1 MGRTVKVLAQTPAP
15 TSDWFWRRQ
24 SPYGRG
30 PPAADRRCPEC
41 LGWLFR
47 LAISS
52 IKIPRKIEYFVQF
65 VGASPWQWRGA
76 AHAVGARI
84 SWLLSTRRPGDGHA
98 PGAIDSGILLHL
110 GRLSQMRC
118 STCFTGSRACL
129 GGLVYLVLHRRD
141 RGTLGADASRKKGV
155 AYPHVP
161 RSRCQSGMSI
171 GTRWRYSTNRLPK
184 RLIKATSSRL
194 ARLT

>member
-1 MGRTVKVLAQTPAP
+1 VGRTVKVLAQTPAP

-98 PGAIDSGILLHL
+98 PRCHRFRHPAPFGKAFADEVQHLLHRESGLLRWPRVL
-110 GRLSQMRC
+110 GSSPPGSGNTRC
-118 STCFTGSRACL
+118 RCEPQER
-129 GGLVYLVLHRRD
+129 GGLPPCS
-141 RGTLGADASRKKGV
+141 A
-155 AYPHVP
+155 
-161 RSRCQSGMSI
+161 
-171 GTRWRYSTNRLPK
+171 
-184 RLIKATSSRL
+184 
-194 ARLT
+194 

>member
-1 MGRTVKVLAQTPAP
+1 M
-15 TSDWFWRRQ
+15 D
-24 SPYGRG
+24 
-30 PPAADRRCPEC
+30 ADRQLPIVDVQSVSV
-41 LGWLFR
+41 GYSVWLFPRSKSLER
-47 LAISS
+47 LSISS
-52 IKIPRKIEYFVQF
+52 SLSGLLHGSGEGQHM
-65 VGASPWQWRGA
+65 QWALEFHGFLA
-76 AHAVGARI
+76 LDGLVMG
-84 SWLLSTRRPGDGHA
+84 TR